1 MYFLEHYN
9 ENPEFLNNY
18 LKYYYIIEFSAKT
31 SVDEVYFDLRSFFRY
46 ITLIK
51 NNENIYDLEK
61 IQNTKIDN
69 ITLDD
74 MKKTKAMAGDHEG
87 IVNIGRNIEGVEVSI
102 FLREVDKDFYRV
114 SLRSND
120 YVDVSGVASLFNGGG
135 HSKAAGCDVHEN
147 LEVAIKKLVKETTKV
162 L

>member
-74 MKKTKAMAGDHEG
+74 MNNVKANTIDDFIFYLRNTLDNSPKT
-87 IVNIGRNIEGVEVSI
+87 RNRKLS
-102 FLREVDKDFYRV
+102 
-114 SLRSND
+114 SLRK
-120 YVDVSGVASLFNGGG
+120 FF
-135 HSKAAGCDVHEN
+135 K
-147 LEVAIKKLVKETTKV
+147 
-162 L
+162 